1 MAPVPAVKVRFGGP
15 RTSWL
20 GFPVVGS
27 AIVVIWKWDSLSW
40 HARGTIL
47 AAYGV
52 TLLGA
57 VLIPALRTR
66 GLLKSGARAQGTVV
80 SAERDTSH
88 RHDGT
93 ISATTYNPVVRF
105 TTADGRTVQFTS
117 AVGYSY
123 RPDIGG
129 AVPVRYRPDDPDQA
143 EIDRAA
149 MWMLPA
155 AAGLAGGL
163 GLLVAGVIVYSSTAT
178 SASPAAA
185 STAANSTAP
194 SASQPANSPAGT
206 SSPAPSGPDMLALGQ
221 AEALTDP
228 SSNAAAG
235 TVTVESAT
243 VTTRP
248 AQSYGT
254 RPANGYFVV
263 VHAKATA
270 DPSCTDGWEIA
281 EPEFYALVRG
291 TRYDPGNGYAIMA
304 LTDAQSTA
312 GLSAVLAAGETA
324 RGWMAF
330 DVPSRHGYIV
340 YAPNP
345 NGQPVAEW
353 KY

>member
-1 MAPVPAVKVRFGGP
+1 MTCPGSPYETPHPAHASTPP
-15 RTSWL
+15 R
-20 GFPVVGS
+20 GM
-27 AIVVIWKWDSLSW
+27 
-40 HARGTIL
+40 RR
-47 AAYGV
+47 
-52 TLLGA
+52 
-57 VLIPALRTR
+57 LRTWV
-66 GLLKSGARAQGTVV
+66 LLA
-80 SAERDTSH
+80 SAM
-88 RHDGT
+88 
-93 ISATTYNPVVRF
+93 F
-105 TTADGRTVQFTS
+105 
-117 AVGYSY
+117 
-123 RPDIGG
+123 
-129 AVPVRYRPDDPDQA
+129 
-143 EIDRAA
+143 
-149 MWMLPA
+149 
-155 AAGLAGGL
+155 
-163 GLLVAGVIVYSSTAT
+163 AGVVAVTGCASTG
-178 SASPAAA
+178 SPASPAAA
-185 STAANSTAP
+185 STVANSSAP
-194 SASQPANSPAGT
+194 SASRAANTSADT
-206 SSPAPSGPDMLALGQ
+206 SSPAPSGPDMLAVGQ
-221 AEALTDP
+221 TETLVDP
-228 SSNAAAG
+228 SSNAPLG

>member
-1 MAPVPAVKVRFGGP
+1 MLHVSPSRFFHCPLTGHDGHLNNGP
-15 RTSWL
+15 
-20 GFPVVGS
+20 FEQ
-27 AIVVIWKWDSLSW
+27 
-40 HARGTIL
+40 
-47 AAYGV
+47 
-52 TLLGA
+52 
-57 VLIPALRTR
+57 
-66 GLLKSGARAQGTVV
+66 AQGTVV
-80 SAERDTSH
+80 GAERDTSH

-117 AVGYSY
+117 VVGYSY
-123 RPDIGG
+123 SPHIGH
-129 AVPVRYRPDDPDQA
+129 AVPVRYRPDDPEQA

-149 MWMLPA
+149 MWMLPVA
-155 AAGLAGGL
+155 VGLAGGL

-194 SASQPANSPAGT
+194 FASQAANSPAGI

-221 AEALTDP
+221 AETLAD
-228 SSNAAAG
+228 SSDTAIG

-243 VTTRP
+243 VA
-248 AQSYGT
+248 AQSYGY

-263 VHAKATA
+263 VHVRATA
-270 DPSCTDGWEIA
+270 NPSYTEGWEIA
-281 EPEFYALVRG
+281 EPEFYALVRD
-291 TRYDPGNGYAIMA
+291 THYDPGNGYAIMA

-312 GLSAVLAAGETA
+312 DITTVLAAGETS

-330 DVPSRHGYIV
+330 DVPSRHGYIA
-340 YAPNP
+340 YAPNSS
-345 NGQPVAEW
+345 GQPVAEW

>member
-1 MAPVPAVKVRFGGP
+1 VAPVPAVKVQFGGP

-20 GFPVVGS
+20 GFLVVGS
-27 AIVVIWKWDSLSW
+27 AIVVIWKWGSLSW
-40 HARGTIL
+40 HARGAIL

-66 GLLKSGARAQGTVV
+66 GLLKSGVQAQGTVV
-80 SAERDTSH
+80 GAERDTSH

-93 ISATTYNPVVRF
+93 ISTATYKPVVRF

-123 RPDIGG
+123 SPDIGG
-129 AVPVRYRPDDPDQA
+129 PVPVRYRPDDPDQA
-143 EIDRAA
+143 EIDRTA

-155 AAGLAGGL
+155 AVGLAGGL

-178 SASPAAA
+178 SGSPAAA
-185 STAANSTAP
+185 STAANSAAP

-221 AEALTDP
+221 TVTLADP
-228 SSNAAAG
+228 SSNAAIG
-235 TVTVESAT
+235 TVTAESAT

-248 AQSYGT
+248 AQSYGY
-254 RPANGYFVV
+254 RPAHGYFVV
-263 VHAKATA
+263 VQVKATA
-270 DPSCTDGWEIA
+270 DPSYPDGWEIS
-281 EPEFYALVRG
+281 EDEFYALVRG
-291 TRYDPGNGYAIMA
+291 THYDPGNGYAIMA

-312 GLSAVLAAGETA
+312 DITTVLAAGETA

-330 DVPSRHGYIV
+330 DVPSRHGYIA

>member
-1 MAPVPAVKVRFGGP
+1 MPAVKVQFGGP

-20 GFPVVGS
+20 GFLVAGS
-27 AIVVIWKWDSLSW
+27 AIVVIWKWGSLSW
-40 HARGTIL
+40 HARGVIL

-66 GLLKSGARAQGTVV
+66 GLLRGGVQAQGTVV
-80 SAERDTSH
+80 GAERDTSH

-93 ISATTYNPVVRF
+93 SSTTYSPVVRF

-117 AVGYSY
+117 AVGSSYS
-123 RPDIGG
+123 PDIGG
-129 AVPVRYRPDDPDQA
+129 AVPVRYRRDDPDQA

-155 AAGLAGGL
+155 AVGLAGGL
-163 GLLVAGVIVYSSTAT
+163 GLLVAGVIVYST

-185 STAANSTAP
+185 STAAKSTAP
-194 SASQPANSPAGT
+194 SASQPATSPAGT

-221 AEALTDP
+221 AETLADS
-228 SSNAAAG
+228 SSNAAIG

-243 VTTRP
+243 VATRP
-248 AQSYGT
+248 AQSYGS

-263 VHAKATA
+263 VHVKATA
-270 DPSCTDGWEIA
+270 DPSHTDGWEIA
-281 EPEFYALVRG
+281 EPEFYALVREA
-291 TRYDPGNGYAIMA
+291 RYAPGNGYAIMA

-312 GLSAVLAAGETA
+312 DITTVLAAGETV

-330 DVPSRHGYIV
+330 DVPSRHGYIA
-340 YAPNP
+340 YAPNSD
-345 NGQPVAEW
+345 GQPVAEW